1 MGSEAR
7 RGEGGAAQPPALPAL
22 PAAETAPARGAETA
36 AARGAAAAQPEN
48 PADLGFETRILLL
61 ALAVGLP
68 GVALAL
74 GLLWTTGG
82 SVTPFARWTLTGL
95 LVGAWWWLAASLKGR
110 VVRPLRTLANLLSAL
125 REGDFSLRARSSS
138 PRADAL
144 SQVFEEVNAIGGTLR
159 EQRLGAVEATALLH
173 RVLEEVEVAI
183 FAFDDRDRLQLV
195 NRAGERL
202 LAAPAERLLG
212 RPSAA
217 LGLAGFLTGPAPQ
230 TLDHT
235 FPGGPGRWGVERS
248 GFRERGLP
256 HRLLAISN
264 VSRTLRAEERQAW
277 ERLIRVLGHELNNS
291 LAPIRSMAA
300 TLSSLV
306 VRDPPPADWRDDMQR
321 GLEIIADRSD
331 ALIRFMA
338 AYARLARLPPPR
350 LAPLEIS
357 ELVRRVAALEDRLP
371 VFVERGPAVAVD
383 GDADQLGQLLI
394 NLIRNAADA
403 ALRTRGGV
411 GIGWRIEGG
420 YLEVRVEDDGPGLAS
435 RENLFVPFYTTK
447 PDGTGIGLALSRQI
461 AEAHG
466 GSLSLDN
473 RDPPPGC
480 QALLR
485 LPLAAA

>member
-1 MGSEAR
+1 MGSE
-7 RGEGGAAQPPALPAL
+7 
-22 PAAETAPARGAETA
+22 PARGAGGSPA
-36 AARGAAAAQPEN
+36 AVAAPAERTPAAEAATARGATPAPPAAAAEP
-48 PADLGFETRILLL
+48 PGGLSFETRILLL

-68 GVALAL
+68 GMALAM
-74 GLLWTTGG
+74 GLLWTAGG
-82 SVTPFARWTLTGL
+82 AATPFARWTLTAL
-95 LVGAWWWLAASLKGR
+95 LLAAWWWLAASLQGR

-125 REGDFSLRARSSS
+125 REGDFSLRARSLQ
-138 PRADAL
+138 RADAL
-144 SQVFEEVNAIGGTLR
+144 SQVFAEVNAIGGTLR

-183 FAFDDRDRLQLV
+183 FAFDDHDRLQLV

-202 LAAPAERLLG
+202 LAAPAERLVG
-212 RPSAA
+212 RPAAA
-217 LGLAGFLTGPAPQ
+217 LGLAGFLAGEAPR

-235 FPGGPGRWGVERS
+235 FPGGPGRWGIERS

-256 HRLLAISN
+256 HRLLVISN

-306 VRDPPPADWRDDMQR
+306 VREPPPADWRDDMQR

-357 ELVRRVAALEDRLP
+357 ALIRRVAALESRLP
-371 VFVERGPAVAVD
+371 VFVEHGPAVAVD

-411 GIGWRIEGG
+411 GIGWRVESG

-466 GSLSLDN
+466 GTLSLDN